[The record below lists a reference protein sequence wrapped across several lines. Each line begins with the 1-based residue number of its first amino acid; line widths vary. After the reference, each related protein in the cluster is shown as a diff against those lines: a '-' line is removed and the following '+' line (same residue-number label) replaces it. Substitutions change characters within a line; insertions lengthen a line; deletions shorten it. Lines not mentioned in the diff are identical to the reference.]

1 MRRLFLPETPCVKHT
16 QLKDHCRLMRCAHRL
31 RRKSLMIFELLRW
44 SGMEKSPMVSP
55 SRSGFQLVAALFAAV
70 ILVVDDI
77 DGRLVAV
84 QHTVQ
89 DAGLVA
95 VQDPVIGQ
103 DAADTQIDAGRD
115 DDKGAALVAVA
126 GQDASQ
132 KTARIGLTNG
142 SDSKNSG
149 YTSELCNHFS
159 LLFCLITPSGVTE
172 LYI

>member
-1 MRRLFLPETPCVKHT
+1 MRQTHATRGASPAYALRASSASKIPDDLRAVPSERDGERQWFRHPFLH
-16 QLKDHCRLMRCAHRL
+16 
-31 RRKSLMIFELLRW
+31 SLVPALL
-44 SGMEKSPMVSP
+44 
-55 SRSGFQLVAALFAAV
+55 AAV

-77 DGRLVAV
+77 DGRLVAI
-84 QHTVQ
+84 QHAVQ

-95 VQDPVIGQ
+95 IQNPVIGQ
-103 DAADTQIDAGRD
+103 DATDTEIDARRNH
-115 DDKGAALVAVA
+115 DKGAALVAVA
-126 GQDASQ
+126 GQDATQ